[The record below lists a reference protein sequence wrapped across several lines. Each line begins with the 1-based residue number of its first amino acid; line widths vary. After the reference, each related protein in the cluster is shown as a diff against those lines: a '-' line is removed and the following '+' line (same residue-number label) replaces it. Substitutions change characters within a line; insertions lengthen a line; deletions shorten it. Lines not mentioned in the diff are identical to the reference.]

1 VPADSGVLVISS
13 QRVVLLGAKKTV
25 ELPYAKL
32 VNLTL
37 FSDGVQFHESNRQT
51 APLFLVSAPDV
62 AAAFIHAAA
71 QRLIV

>member
-1 VPADSGVLVISS
+1 
-13 QRVVLLGAKKTV
+13 
-25 ELPYAKL
+25 

-51 APLFLVSAPDV
+51 APVFLVSAPDV

-71 QRLIV
+71 QRLNA